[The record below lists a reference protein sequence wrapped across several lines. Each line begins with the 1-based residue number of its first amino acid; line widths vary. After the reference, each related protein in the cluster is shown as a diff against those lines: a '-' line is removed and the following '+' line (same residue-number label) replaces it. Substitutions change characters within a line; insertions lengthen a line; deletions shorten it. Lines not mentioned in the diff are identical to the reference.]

1 MHSIFTRAR
10 TTSSKNLPKAP
21 SSDAGGAGGTDEFGR
36 VRSRGGGGAAHQHQH
51 PPPTPSKDRQ
61 YNTMTGGRRDRDR
74 DRDRDRSRGDT
85 SFDSALLDPNA
96 AAYGLQDG
104 FLPTGLAST
113 EPPDPERDAGQPYGY
128 LSHGVNVVLGVED
141 ATKLVEVLADE
152 LGRRGELSIF
162 FSFFAVS
169 LASWDCR
176 STPTW
181 SFVNC
186 FILSEAM
193 PYSVSSLTV
202 LVYSKI
208 SMALHIR
215 PLGDDR

>member
-21 SSDAGGAGGTDEFGR
+21 SSNDGAGGTDEFGR
-36 VRSRGGGGAAHQHQH
+36 VRSRGGGGAAHQHPL

-74 DRDRDRSRGDT
+74 DRDRDRGRGDS

-162 FSFFAVS
+162 FKSLLSRWRAGAVVLHS
-169 LASWDCR
+169 LG
-176 STPTW
+176 
-181 SFVNC
+181 
-186 FILSEAM
+186 L
-193 PYSVSSLTV
+193 L
-202 LVYSKI
+202 
-208 SMALHIR
+208 
-215 PLGDDR
+215 

>member
-21 SSDAGGAGGTDEFGR
+21 SNDGGTDEFGR
-36 VRSRGGGGAAHQHQH
+36 VRSRGGGGAAHQHPL

-61 YNTMTGGRRDRDR
+61 YNTMPGGRRERERERERDR
-74 DRDRDRSRGDT
+74 ERSRGDT
-85 SFDSALLDPNA
+85 SFDSSLLDPNA

-113 EPPDPERDAGQPYGY
+113 EPPDPDRDAGQPYGY

-152 LGRRGELSIF
+152 LGRRGELSMSICLILC
-162 FSFFAVS
+162 S
-169 LASWDCR
+169 LVGELA
-176 STPTW
+176 
-181 SFVNC
+181 
-186 FILSEAM
+186 LSL
-193 PYSVSSLTV
+193 YL
-202 LVYSKI
+202 
-208 SMALHIR
+208 
-215 PLGDDR
+215 

>member
-36 VRSRGGGGAAHQHQH
+36 VRSRGGGNAAHQLQNQLQM

-61 YNTMTGGRRDRDR
+61 YNTMTGGRQRDRDR
-74 DRDRDRSRGDT
+74 DRERSRGDT

-113 EPPDPERDAGQPYGY
+113 EPPDPDRDAGQPYGY

-152 LGRRGELSIF
+152 LGRRGELSMSICLILC
-162 FSFFAVS
+162 S
-169 LASWDCR
+169 LVGELA
-176 STPTW
+176 
-181 SFVNC
+181 
-186 FILSEAM
+186 LSL
-193 PYSVSSLTV
+193 YL
-202 LVYSKI
+202 YQ
-208 SMALHIR
+208 
-215 PLGDDR
+215 

>member
-21 SSDAGGAGGTDEFGR
+21 SNDGAGGTDEFGR
-36 VRSRGGGGAAHQHQH
+36 VRSRGGGGAAHQHPL

-61 YNTMTGGRRDRDR
+61 YNTMTGGRRERERERERDR
-74 DRDRDRSRGDT
+74 ERSRGDT
-85 SFDSALLDPNA
+85 SFDSSLLDPNA

-113 EPPDPERDAGQPYGY
+113 EPPDPDRDAGPPYGY

-152 LGRRGELSIF
+152 LGRRGELSMSI
-162 FSFFAVS
+162 S
-169 LASWDCR
+169 
-176 STPTW
+176 
-181 SFVNC
+181 
-186 FILSEAM
+186 
-193 PYSVSSLTV
+193 SV
-202 LVYSKI
+202 
-208 SMALHIR
+208 
-215 PLGDDR
+215 

>member
-21 SSDAGGAGGTDEFGR
+21 SSNDGAGGTDEFGR

-61 YNTMTGGRRDRDR
+61 YNTMTGGRRERDR
-74 DRDRDRSRGDT
+74 DRGRGDS

-113 EPPDPERDAGQPYGY
+113 EPPDPDRGGDATAGSGQAYGY

-141 ATKLVEVLADE
+141 ATRLVEVLADE

-162 FSFFAVS
+162 FNS
-169 LASWDCR
+169 L
-176 STPTW
+176 
-181 SFVNC
+181 
-186 FILSEAM
+186 LSCW
-193 PYSVSSLTV
+193 
-202 LVYSKI
+202 
-208 SMALHIR
+208 
-215 PLGDDR
+215 

>member
-21 SSDAGGAGGTDEFGR
+21 SSNDGAGGTDEFGR
-36 VRSRGGGGAAHQHQH
+36 VRSRGGGGAAHQHPL

-61 YNTMTGGRRDRDR
+61 YNTMTGGRRERDR
-74 DRDRDRSRGDT
+74 DRGRGDS

-96 AAYGLQDG
+96 ATYGLQDG

-162 FSFFAVS
+162 YNS
-169 LASWDCR
+169 L
-176 STPTW
+176 
-181 SFVNC
+181 
-186 FILSEAM
+186 LSRRRAG
-193 PYSVSSLTV
+193 TV
-202 LVYSKI
+202 VLH
-208 SMALHIR
+208 ALG
-215 PLGDDR
+215 LL

>member
-36 VRSRGGGGAAHQHQH
+36 VRSRGGGGAAHQL

-61 YNTMTGGRRDRDR
+61 YNTMTGGRRDRER
-74 DRDRDRSRGDT
+74 DRDRGRGDT

-141 ATKLVEVLADE
+141 ATRLVEVLADE

-162 FSFFAVS
+162 FLFFAVS
-169 LASWDCR
+169 SASWGL
-176 STPTW
+176 
-181 SFVNC
+181 SF
-186 FILSEAM
+186 
-193 PYSVSSLTV
+193 YTH
-202 LVYSKI
+202 LVYCEL
-208 SMALHIR
+208 LH
-215 PLGDDR
+215 PQ